1 MSYRIVGLEPEPFL
15 DLFRL
20 SDDELSAR
28 HIVRTTATA
37 KPGYPCRIT
46 LDDAEPGE
54 SVLLL
59 NFEHQTA
66 STPYRS
72 SHAIYVREIARERYD
87 SVDRIPPALRT
98 RTLSVRG
105 FDAGGMMIDAD
116 IIEGE
121 ALESLIA
128 RFFADRNA
136 EYLHVHNA
144 KRGCFA
150 ARVERA

>member
-1 MSYRIVGLEPEPFL
+1 MSYRIVGLAPEPFL
-15 DLFRL
+15 DLFEL
-20 SDDELSAR
+20 SDDELAAR
-28 HIVRTTATA
+28 QIVRTTATA

-59 NFEHQTA
+59 NYEHQSS

-72 SHAIYVREIARERYD
+72 SHAIYVRENARHRYD
-87 SVDRIPPALRT
+87 AADEIPPALRT
-98 RTLSVRG
+98 RTLSVRA
-105 FDAGGMMIDAD
+105 FDAEGMMIDAD
-116 IIEGE
+116 IVEGE
-121 ALESLIA
+121 ALESLIE

-136 EYLHVHNA
+136 AYLHVHNA

>member
-1 MSYRIVGLEPEPFL
+1 MNYRIVGLEPEPFL

-20 SDDELSAR
+20 SDGELAHFR
-28 HIVRTTATA
+28 AVRTTATK

-46 LDDAEPGE
+46 LEDAEPGE

-59 NFEHQTA
+59 NYEHQPA

-72 SHAIYVREIARERYD
+72 AHAIYIRENARTRFD
-87 SVDRIPPALRT
+87 AVNVIPPALAS
-98 RTLSVRG
+98 RTLSVRA
-105 FDAGGMMIDAD
+105 FDAAGMMVDAD
-116 IIEGE
+116 IVEGA
-121 ALESLIA
+121 ALESLID
-128 RFFADRNA
+128 RLFADEHTA
-136 EYLHVHNA
+136 YLHVHNA

>member
-1 MSYRIVGLEPEPFL
+1 MNYRIVGLAPEPFL

-20 SDDELSAR
+20 SDAELAAR
-28 HIVRTTATA
+28 HIIRTTAIE

-59 NFEHQTA
+59 NYEHQTA

-72 SHAIYVREIARERYD
+72 SHAIYVRENARHRFD
-87 SVDRIPPALRT
+87 AVDEIPPALRT
-98 RTLSVRG
+98 RTLSVRA

-128 RFFADRNA
+128 RFFADRNTA
-136 EYLHVHNA
+136 YLHVHNA

>member
-15 DLFRL
+15 DLFQL
-20 SDDELSAR
+20 SDDELAAR

-54 SVLLL
+54 TVLLL
-59 NFEHQTA
+59 NYEHQTA

-72 SHAIYVREIARERYD
+72 SHAIYVRENARQRYD
-87 SVDRIPPALRT
+87 AVDWIPPALRT
-98 RTLSVRG
+98 RTLSVRA

-121 ALESLIA
+121 ALESLIE

-136 EYLHVHNA
+136 AYLHVHNA

>member
-1 MSYRIVGLEPEPFL
+1 MSYRIVGLAPEPFL
-15 DLFRL
+15 DLFQM
-20 SDDELSAR
+20 SDDELAAR
-28 HIVRTTATA
+28 HIIRTSAA
-37 KPGYPCRIT
+37 EKPGYPCRIT

-59 NFEHQTA
+59 NYEHQTA

-72 SHAIYVREIARERYD
+72 SHAIYVRENARRRFDAVEQ
-87 SVDRIPPALRT
+87 IPPALRT
-98 RTLSVRG
+98 RTLSVRA
-105 FDAGGMMIDAD
+105 FDADGMMVDAD
-116 IIEGE
+116 IVEGE

-128 RFFADRNA
+128 RFFAATNTA
-136 EYLHVHNA
+136 YLHVHNA

>member
-15 DLFRL
+15 DLFQL
-20 SDDELSAR
+20 SDDELAAR

-37 KPGYPCRIT
+37 KRGYPCRIT
-46 LDDAEPGE
+46 LEDAEPGE
-54 SVLLL
+54 RVLLL
-59 NFEHQTA
+59 NYEHQSA

-72 SHAIYVREIARERYD
+72 SHAIYVRENSRHRYD
-87 SVDRIPPALRT
+87 AVDQIAPALRT
-98 RTLSVRG
+98 RTLSVRA
-105 FDAGGMMIDAD
+105 FDVGGMMIDAD
-116 IIEGE
+116 IVEGE
-121 ALESLIA
+121 ALESLIE

-136 EYLHVHNA
+136 AYLHVHNA

>member
-1 MSYRIVGLEPEPFL
+1 MSYRIVGLAPEPFL
-15 DLFRL
+15 DLFQM
-20 SDDELSAR
+20 SDDELAAR
-28 HIVRTTATA
+28 HVVRTTASA

-59 NFEHQTA
+59 NYEHQA
-66 STPYRS
+66 AATPYRS
-72 SHAIYVREIARERYD
+72 SHAIYVRENARHKFD
-87 SVDRIPPALRT
+87 AVDRIPPALRT
-98 RTLSVRG
+98 RTLSVRA
-105 FDAGGMMIDAD
+105 FDADGMMVDAD

-128 RFFADRNA
+128 RFFADGNTA
-136 EYLHVHNA
+136 YLHVHNA